1 MRKAQKCEIKAR
13 EVGSEGKEQEVE
25 ERSRKW
31 RKGAGSGGNEQ
42 KVEERSWKWR
52 NGKVHGGK
60 PLKRK
65 GNEWEM
71 EESTQM

>member
-1 MRKAQKCEIKAR
+1 MK
-13 EVGSEGKEQEVE
+13 

>member
-31 RKGAGSGGNEQ
+31 RKRAESGGKE
-42 KVEERSWKWR
+42 
-52 NGKVHGGK
+52 
-60 PLKRK
+60 L
-65 GNEWEM
+65 EM
-71 EESTQM
+71 EEWKGTWWKAIKT